1 MSFLMVFYCMYIYHR
16 SVEEH
21 GGWFHIF
28 MVVNIADKTNKQTWM
43 CQIQKDVKVSL
54 ICEIGG
60 EGERRKKNEERIEE
74 WDKERESELKIE

>member
-1 MSFLMVFYCMYIYHR
+1 
-16 SVEEH
+16 
-21 GGWFHIF
+21 
-28 MVVNIADKTNKQTWM
+28 M

-74 WDKERESELKIE
+74 